1 MKISVSSQIFDSISN
16 LHSNFVYVEGLEFK
30 QDMQHELY
38 DGLNEVFSRL
48 RGHKSISE
56 DKQIQIYQDVLEQIG
71 LAHASVSTKKMV
83 DLIVEKKKDLILHH
97 PIIDFYNYFS
107 LHTLTPIGAYDVDRI
122 DGDILIRKSNPTDS
136 FKKLGQSKSDKVT
149 HDSVVMAD
157 NVDIMCLDWVYKQSE
172 GQKIRPRTKNV
183 LFRIESL
190 NDEIANAKLLNEFKE
205 DLSKFFNFKTIQI
218 ETLTNSDPEST
229 IKLSKEATA
238 RRDRYQDYT
247 DILARGVS
255 DVIVYDD
262 LMADLIEGKK
272 LKVKHGVDPTKRSL
286 TLGHAVNY
294 EKLRQFQQRGH
305 EIQFLIG
312 SFTAMF
318 GDPTDKS
325 ESRTMRTKQEVMD
338 MAKNYIQQV
347 TMILDKSKLKVF
359 YNDKWYSKMPVEE
372 FLRLLSSST
381 VARMLER
388 DMFQKRI
395 EDGREIGLHELIY
408 PILQGYD
415 SVEMQS
421 DLTVIGT
428 DQTFN
433 ELQARPLQK
442 DRGLKPQNVISMHM
456 LLGTDGK
463 LLMSQSQGNYIAM
476 DDTVDDKFGKLMSIP
491 DSAIQTYANAL
502 SRYSRKELQALFS
515 RLDAGENPRNVKMDL
530 AEHIVANFHG
540 EKAAQKARAGFKE
553 IFQNKGLPEDMPKFV
568 AKPEHTILEILQLSS
583 LVTSGSQARRL
594 IAQGAVKVYEGDKIM
609 DVSMSFKAGQKL
621 VLQVGKLKFLDLTI
635 E

>member
-1 MKISVSSQIFDSISN
+1 MKISVSSQIFDSISH
-16 LHSNFVYVEGLEFK
+16 LHSNFVCVEGLEFK

-48 RGHKSISE
+48 RGHKSIVK
-56 DKQIQIYQDVLEQIG
+56 DKQIQMYQELLEQLG
-71 LAHASVSTKKMV
+71 LAHASVSTKSMV
-83 DLIVEKKKDLILHH
+83 ELIVEKKKDLILNH

-107 LHTLTPIGAYDVDRI
+107 LHTLTPIGAYDADRI
-122 DGDILIRKSNPTDS
+122 DGDILIRKSIPTDS
-136 FKKLGQSKSDKVT
+136 FKKLGQKKSDKIK
-149 HDSVVMAD
+149 HESVVMAD
-157 NVDIMCLDWVYKQSE
+157 KADVMCLDWVHKQSE

-190 NDEIANAKLLNEFKE
+190 NDETANAKLLNEFKE
-205 DLSKFFNFKTIQI
+205 ALSKFFSFKSIQI
-218 ETLTNSDPEST
+218 ESLTNSNPECT
-229 IKLSKEATA
+229 IKLSKDATA
-238 RRDRYQDYT
+238 RKDRYQDYT

-272 LKVKHGVDPTKRSL
+272 LKIKHGVDPTKRSL

-325 ESRTMRTKQEVMD
+325 ESRSMRSKQEVMD
-338 MAKNYIQQV
+338 MAKSYIEQV
-347 TMILDKSKLKVF
+347 TMILDEAKLKIF
-359 YNDKWYSKMPVEE
+359 YNDKWYSKMPIEE
-372 FLRLLSSST
+372 FLQLLSSTT

-415 SVEMQS
+415 SVEMKS
-421 DLTVIGT
+421 NLTVIGT

-442 DRGLKPQNVISMHM
+442 DRGLEPQNILSMEM
-456 LLGTDGK
+456 LVGTDGK

-476 DDTVDDKFGKLMSIP
+476 DDTAEDKFGKLMSIP
-491 DSAIQTYANAL
+491 DHLIEKYVNAL
-502 SRYSRKELQALFS
+502 SRYSRKELQALLS

-530 AEHIVANFHG
+530 AEHIVTNFNG
-540 EKAAQKARAGFKE
+540 EQAAKKAREGFKE
-553 IFQNKGLPEDMPKFV
+553 VFQNKGLPNDIPKFV

-594 IAQGAVKVYEGDKIM
+594 ISQGAVKVYEGDKIL
-609 DVSMSFKAGQKL
+609 DISMTFKVGQQL